1 MRIGELAAHTGSS
14 VRALRHY
21 EHAGVLSSV
30 RQDNGYRSF
39 TPEDIARV
47 RLIRMFVSVGFT
59 LDEIRRFAP
68 CWQEGCS
75 PEDPVDAEV
84 APEFYRRKLADID
97 AQLRD
102 LQIIRDRLTTQLRE
116 LTLTGATCASHPKG
130 LP

>member
-1 MRIGELAAHTGSS
+1 MRIGELATHTGSS

-30 RQDNGYRSF
+30 RQDNGYRWF

-68 CWQEGCS
+68 CWQEGRG

-102 LQIIRDRLTTQLRE
+102 LQIIRARLTAQLGE
-116 LTLTGATCASHPKG
+116 LTLAGSTCASHPKG